1 MLVSQV
7 TVTLERVMLLRL
19 MPDATGA
26 TGVGVLVGV
35 PAGVGVP
42 GGVGVRVAVTTGVGV
57 RVAVEVGVRV
67 AVGVG
72 DGNAVAVRVG
82 AVVAVA
88 VAVAAGT
95 VGVGDGV
102 AVAVGD
108 GVAVAVAVGDG
119 VAVAV
124 GGNVDGVSVAVV
136 MICCA
141 RPTWSGSAV
150 KLAPTR
156 MSRAPTSARRL
167 STEPPECHRLRRPV

>member
-1 MLVSQV
+1 MFVSQV

-108 GVAVAVAVGDG
+108 GVAVAV
-119 VAVAV
+119 

>member
-7 TVTLERVMLLRL
+7 AVTLERVMLLRL
-19 MPDATGA
+19 MADATGA

-108 GVAVAVAVGDG
+108 GVAVAV
-119 VAVAV
+119 

-136 MICCA
+136 MNCCA